1 MTIVFTMKGVQDTL
15 EVYEDKVTITPKG
28 ILGAMNKGFK
38 GTKSIPYTSITA
50 IQFKKNGF
58 MSGYLQFTLQGGIE
72 SRGGV
77 MDATKDENT
86 FMFAGAQANTE
97 AEKIKLYIE
106 KQVQQAHSIASQ
118 KQDTYSLSSELEKLA
133 DLKNK
138 GVLSDE
144 EFLSAKKR
152 LIG

>member
-1 MTIVFTMKGVQDTL
+1 MDIVFTMKGVQDNL

-28 ILGAMNKGFK
+28 ILGVMNKGFK

-50 IQFKKNGF
+50 IQFKKSGF
-58 MSGYLQFTLQGGIE
+58 LSGYLQFTLQGGIE

-97 AEKIKLYIE
+97 AEKIKLYVE
-106 KQVQQAHSIASQ
+106 KQVQQAHSIAPQ

-144 EFLSAKKR
+144 EFQSAKKR